1 MVRSLQPINTLPP
14 LSLSLP
20 SSSSSS
26 PRATDMHWLSLLF
39 SFSYSHLILSSP
51 LPFFLY
57 CLHSTFLF
65 LLLFS
70 IILSVSLLSFFLL
83 LPSLLSPPSLFPC
96 LGALMASMYSSSDTV
111 TSAGRE
117 GLSLTTQ
124 PANEIFPHLINTIR
138 ILILTESI

>member
-14 LSLSLP
+14 LSPLL
-20 SSSSSS
+20 
-26 PRATDMHWLSLLF
+26 LLLF
-39 SFSYSHLILSSP
+39 SQSHRHALTLAPFLILLFSLILSSP

-57 CLHSTFLF
+57 CPHSTFLF

>member
-14 LSLSLP
+14 LSLSPL
-20 SSSSSS
+20 
-26 PRATDMHWLSLLF
+26 LLLLF
-39 SFSYSHLILSSP
+39 SQSNRHALTLAPFLILLFSLILSSP

>member
-1 MVRSLQPINTLPP
+1 MASSLQLINMPP
-14 LSLSLP
+14 FSPLQEQRV
-20 SSSSSS
+20 SSSHSS
-26 PRATDMHWLSLLF
+26 
-39 SFSYSHLILSSP
+39 
-51 LPFFLY
+51 
-57 CLHSTFLF
+57 

-70 IILSVSLLSFFLL
+70 PSACAASSLFFRLCHSQLVTTPSPLTLSF
-83 LPSLLSPPSLFPC
+83 LPPLPPR
-96 LGALMASMYSSSDTV
+96 LGALMASMYSSPDTA